1 MIKTVTNEEMSD
13 LSKAKN
19 AFLDPSSFD
28 NLIQLIADAT
38 FDAYRSA
45 SYNPKD
51 SKTEIGDYQISDLNF
66 YYSFQKEEVEI
77 YQSYKFNSII
87 NHENPGTK
95 FFFDD
100 YFRVG
105 ELNLS
110 RRKGS
115 RLKHQK
121 CLYNLQK
128 IIYLKKS

>member
-66 YYSFQKEEVEI
+66 YY
-77 YQSYKFNSII
+77 
-87 NHENPGTK
+87 
-95 FFFDD
+95 
-100 YFRVG
+100 
-105 ELNLS
+105 
-110 RRKGS
+110 
-115 RLKHQK
+115 
-121 CLYNLQK
+121 
-128 IIYLKKS
+128 YLA